1 MTEDDGEI
9 CKRPQFGGRI
19 LEEGEDVF
27 KHNAWD
33 NVAWDQEQVGQDLH
47 PSTGNE
53 EWVNK
58 EQILCSR

>member
-27 KHNAWD
+27 NHNAWD
-33 NVAWDQEQVGQDLH
+33 NVAWDQEQVGQEDL
-47 PSTGNE
+47 PLS
-53 EWVNK
+53 
-58 EQILCSR
+58 

>member
-33 NVAWDQEQVGQDLH
+33 NVAWDQEQVGQEDLLL
-47 PSTGNE
+47 S
-53 EWVNK
+53 
-58 EQILCSR
+58 